1 MSGEPGTLDINRY
14 SVEHAVHTLMA
25 LIVTTFSYFYIKHY
39 IKTHHSAATVNAEFS
54 PSKSMFTIKGV
65 LVGSALA
72 SIVLLTVV
80 FLPKYKHSFPTGVF
94 LSSVFL
100 ILIEYNFAR
109 KNVIKSY
116 FKLQVRKRLTKHFTF
131 IKPYEG
137 SQVGNAP
144 PDEFLRQ
151 DSRDIHGVKVS
162 ERIFNQNA
170 GSRTNNSVA
179 VLENRPNIQADS
191 EDLLNE
197 LPVTDTDVVLNERP
211 LDHNLRKDSTNDSNS
226 TSPIENFTNHPIV
239 SASREDSNICPVD
252 SAAREDSTNSPVEYT
267 SREDFTTSSVDSS
280 TREDYSSLTQIS
292 NSREDFNNHPLVSTP
307 RENSNNCPMNFVTG
321 IYFINHPLVSASRED
336 SINHSAVSISREDSI
351 NHTVALDSREISTN
365 HSLAFDS
372 KEDSFEHPLVSAAK
386 EDSTDHP
393 LVPSA
398 RQDSIQPFLADSQRK
413 YSNKMPEVD
422 I

>member
-1 MSGEPGTLDINRY
+1 MSGEPGTLAINRY

-226 TSPIENFTNHPIV
+226 TSPIE
-239 SASREDSNICPVD
+239 
-252 SAAREDSTNSPVEYT
+252 
-267 SREDFTTSSVDSS
+267 DFTTSSVDSS

-321 IYFINHPLVSASRED
+321 IYFINHPLVTASRED

-398 RQDSIQPFLADSQRK
+398 RQDSIQPFLADPQKK

>member
-1 MSGEPGTLDINRY
+1 MSGEPGTLAINRH

-226 TSPIENFTNHPIV
+226 TSPIE
-239 SASREDSNICPVD
+239 
-252 SAAREDSTNSPVEYT
+252 
-267 SREDFTTSSVDSS
+267 DFTTSSVDSS

>member
-1 MSGEPGTLDINRY
+1 MSGEPGTLAINRY

-226 TSPIENFTNHPIV
+226 TSPIE
-239 SASREDSNICPVD
+239 
-252 SAAREDSTNSPVEYT
+252 
-267 SREDFTTSSVDSS
+267 DFTTSSVDSS

>member
-1 MSGEPGTLDINRY
+1 MSGEPATLAINRY
-14 SVEHAVHTLMA
+14 SVEHAVHTLIA
-25 LIVTTFSYFYIKHY
+25 LIIVTFSYYYIKHY

-226 TSPIENFTNHPIV
+226 TSPIE
-239 SASREDSNICPVD
+239 
-252 SAAREDSTNSPVEYT
+252 
-267 SREDFTTSSVDSS
+267 DFTTSSVDSS
-280 TREDYSSLTQIS
+280 T
-292 NSREDFNNHPLVSTP
+292 
-307 RENSNNCPMNFVTG
+307 
-321 IYFINHPLVSASRED
+321 RED

-398 RQDSIQPFLADSQRK
+398 RQDSIQPFLADPQKK